1 MSTSSFRKFEFAL
14 CIPYTQKAPAPGGRA
29 EPPAFGRA
37 RATLGAG
44 ASRQGAKR
52 TPGAGADDHHPP
64 PPQRRRVPHW
74 GPGGG
79 QNERGKTTPPAQG
92 RRSRRAPPPEEN
104 ISITGWAAIQRRR
117 RGERHRPAPRK
128 REGPKTSP
136 HHSGL
141 GKRDAPATGRPAR
154 KGPDR
159 PTTPPRAVLG
169 GGAEDTE
176 PAKGTRLAPATPGA
190 TPRPGRKEQPEE
202 GKIPS
207 ARGGADRAR
216 ATSPRNNRVGAPVFS
231 RPPHW
236 AARIAAPN
244 GGRHHFR
251 SV

>member
-1 MSTSSFRKFEFAL
+1 MSSRPVYRIRRRPPPPGAAQSPL
-14 CIPYTQKAPAPGGRA
+14 HSGVHAPHLA
-29 EPPAFGRA
+29 RA
-37 RATLGAG
+37 RPDRGPSGHRGRGPTTTTHPPPTTQTRAPLGAG
-44 ASRQGAKR
+44 RRAERARQNQ
-52 TPGAGADDHHPP
+52 TPGPRTQKQTGTPAGR
-64 PPQRRRVPHW
+64 QI
-74 GPGGG
+74 
-79 QNERGKTTPPAQG
+79 K
-92 RRSRRAPPPEEN
+92 
-104 ISITGWAAIQRRR
+104 ITGWAATQRQR

-176 PAKGTRLAPATPGA
+176 PAKGTRLAPSPPGA

>member
-1 MSTSSFRKFEFAL
+1 M
-14 CIPYTQKAPAPGGRA
+14 QKAPAPGGRG
-29 EPPAFGRA
+29 PPAYGRA

-44 ASRQGAKR
+44 ASRLGAQR
-52 TPGAGADDHHPP
+52 TPGAGADDHHHPP
-64 PPQRRRVPHW
+64 HNADACPIGGRAESRTGEVKPHPRPKDAEADGHPRR
-74 GPGGG
+74 
-79 QNERGKTTPPAQG
+79 
-92 RRSRRAPPPEEN
+92 EEN
-104 ISITGWAAIQRRR
+104 ISITGWAETQRQRRR
-117 RGERHRPAPRK
+117 ERHRPAPRK
-128 REGPKTSP
+128 REGPNTSP

-176 PAKGTRLAPATPGA
+176 PAKGTRLAPATRGA

>member
-1 MSTSSFRKFEFAL
+1 MSSRSVYRIRRRPPPPGAAQSPL
-14 CIPYTQKAPAPGGRA
+14 HSGVHAPHLA
-29 EPPAFGRA
+29 RA
-37 RATLGAG
+37 RPDRGPSGHRGRGPT
-44 ASRQGAKR
+44 
-52 TPGAGADDHHPP
+52 TTTHPP
-64 PPQRRRVPHW
+64 PQHRRVPHW

-79 QNERGKTTPPAQG
+79 QNERGKTPPPAQRTQKQTG
-92 RRSRRAPPPEEN
+92 TPAGGN
-104 ISITGWAAIQRRR
+104 ISITGWAATQRQRRR
-117 RGERHRPAPRK
+117 ERHRPAPRK

>member
-1 MSTSSFRKFEFAL
+1 MA
-14 CIPYTQKAPAPGGRA
+14 
-29 EPPAFGRA
+29 RA
-37 RATLGAG
+37 RPVRGPSGHRGRGPTTTTHPPTTQTRAPLGAG
-44 ASRQGAKR
+44 RRAERARQNP
-52 TPGAGADDHHPP
+52 TPGPRTQKQTGTPAGR
-64 PPQRRRVPHW
+64 QI
-74 GPGGG
+74 
-79 QNERGKTTPPAQG
+79 K
-92 RRSRRAPPPEEN
+92 
-104 ISITGWAAIQRRR
+104 ITGWAATQRQR

-216 ATSPRNNRVGAPVFS
+216 ATSPRKNRVGAPVFS

>member
-1 MSTSSFRKFEFAL
+1 MH
-14 CIPYTQKAPAPGGRA
+14 APHLA
-29 EPPAFGRA
+29 RA
-37 RATLGAG
+37 RPVRGPSGHRGRGPTTTTHPPPTTQTRAPLGAG
-44 ASRQGAKR
+44 RRAERARQNP
-52 TPGAGADDHHPP
+52 TPGPRTQKQTGTPAGGKYFNNGLGGNPKAT
-64 PPQRRRVPHW
+64 QR
-74 GPGGG
+74 GA
-79 QNERGKTTPPAQG
+79 TP
-92 RRSRRAPPPEEN
+92 
-104 ISITGWAAIQRRR
+104 
-117 RGERHRPAPRK
+117 PAPRK

-176 PAKGTRLAPATPGA
+176 PAKGTRLAPATSGA

-244 GGRHHFR
+244 GGRHHCR